1 MTERPPGGS
10 LPDVAQSTTGV
21 PATATTKTP
30 EPPIAAPVAAPATAT
45 AMATATATLATP
57 SAGSSDNG
65 GNTTTAPEA
74 VSPQPAILP
83 EQPPPQSPSLTSVRR
98 QPRKERRPSQHQ
110 PSPLLPLP
118 PPPPPQQ
125 QQQPPQP
132 PPPPF
137 HPYYSLTPETSRDR
151 FYNILGE
158 LDPYR
163 TTPKEFIHLLVH
175 AATRDGEIAQ
185 ALLRLNSDRINY
197 PSTWRPPL
205 PPNFAYQPP
214 PPPPHFPSQPSPATS
229 TPISYPPNA
238 HTNTSAAPPPADE
251 HATPPIHPRKRK
263 RNEAAG
269 QHAAPT
275 PAKSRFKVNYP
286 PPAPLS
292 GRQGVPRPATTSTTL
307 PIVFAQSVAPTGDAN
322 GSDKVIKPIDGD
334 SKEPPRNY
342 TCSELNAA
350 IELRRLKSLDD
361 GKWPE
366 MLDLV
371 TEANSQAVFSLL
383 ERTTDHLN
391 SAGILSKDSDGS

>member
-10 LPDVAQSTTGV
+10 LPDVAQSTTGA

-118 PPPPPQQ
+118 PPPPPQQQ

-275 PAKSRFKVNYP
+275 PAKSRFKVNCNRMIMYLGP
-286 PPAPLS
+286 QQL
-292 GRQGVPRPATTSTTL
+292 
-307 PIVFAQSVAPTGDAN
+307 
-322 GSDKVIKPIDGD
+322 
-334 SKEPPRNY
+334 PPR
-342 TCSELNAA
+342 
-350 IELRRLKSLDD
+350 
-361 GKWPE
+361 
-366 MLDLV
+366 
-371 TEANSQAVFSLL
+371 
-383 ERTTDHLN
+383 TT
-391 SAGILSKDSDGS
+391 